1 MVKRAKRTILA
12 IDDDSELLAALKD
25 LLEAYDYSVI
35 TATSGAEGLL
45 KIKSCIPNLIL
56 LDIAM
61 PIMDGLDVLA
71 ELKANPDTL
80 SIPVVMLTA
89 IADTQTLWKAQ
100 EMGATNYIV
109 KPFKEADLLKWV
121 RTYES

>member
-1 MVKRAKRTILA
+1 
-12 IDDDSELLAALKD
+12 
-25 LLEAYDYSVI
+25 
-35 TATSGAEGLL
+35 
-45 KIKSCIPNLIL
+45 
-56 LDIAM
+56 M